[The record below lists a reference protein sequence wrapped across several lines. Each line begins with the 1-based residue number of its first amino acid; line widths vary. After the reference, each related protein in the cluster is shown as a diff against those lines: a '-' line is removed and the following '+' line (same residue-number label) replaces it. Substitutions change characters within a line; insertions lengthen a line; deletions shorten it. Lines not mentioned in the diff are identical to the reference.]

1 MTIIR
6 LGGSPASALTHLAMV
21 GLAAILHDR
30 TGVDVRI
37 CWIESNGLT
46 AQVDVP
52 DLTAHE
58 IAAVIG
64 EHAAECA
71 KPDSWVSQDLDHE
84 GRLTAVYSPRI
95 KPASSKE
102 QWARLQKQRHE
113 GIDRIQ
119 HDGGG
124 RLDLRF
130 VHALGEPAYWRSAP
144 NGPRPDEGASRWE
157 MKTRNRGEEFVGNR
171 LRLLAAAVGDRDNEL
186 ILQGLTGAAV
196 RDECGKNA
204 RDSRTSTGLTRP
216 RSTDNAVA
224 WCALWGI
231 AQFPIIQQVDRRSA
245 TAGYLEASRREPRHD
260 AAMIIPMPIRP
271 MVPARFRTLVRGPE
285 LVAGGC
291 SGLEPDG
298 SAAEISA
305 AALEW
310 FRARGIGALMR
321 FSIERVG
328 SSSAPENRLLDGVM
342 IRTGAR
348 PR

>member
-1 MTIIR
+1 MTIIEV
-6 LGGSPASALTHLAMV
+6 GGSPASALTHMAMV

-30 TGVDVRI
+30 ASVDVRM

-46 AQVDVP
+46 AQVDAR
-52 DLTAHE
+52 DLSAHE
-58 IAAVIG
+58 IAAVVG

-84 GRLTAVYSPRI
+84 GRLTAVFSPRI
-95 KPASSKE
+95 KPASSTE
-102 QWARLQKQRHE
+102 LWAKLQNQRHE
-113 GIDRIQ
+113 GLDCIRQNGSGD
-119 HDGGG
+119 D
-124 RLDLRF
+124 LDLRF
-130 VHALGEPAYWRSAP
+130 IHALGEPAYWRSAA

-186 ILQGLTGAAV
+186 ILRGLTGAAV
-196 RDECGKNA
+196 RDECGKDA
-204 RDSRTSTGLTRP
+204 RDSRSSTGLTRP

-231 AQFPIIQQVDRRSA
+231 AQFPIIQRVDQRSA
-245 TAGYLEASRREPRHD
+245 TAGYMAAARDPRHD

-285 LVAGGC
+285 LVAGGR
-291 SGLEPDG
+291 SGLEPGSTDG
-298 SAAEISA
+298 ISA
-305 AALEW
+305 AALES
-310 FRARGIGALMR
+310 FRVRGIGALMR
-321 FSIERVG
+321 FPIERVG
-328 SSSAPENRLLDGVM
+328 STSAPENRLLDGVM

-348 PR
+348 PK

>member
-6 LGGSPASALTHLAMV
+6 LGGSPASALTHMAMV
-21 GLAAILHDR
+21 GLAAILQDR
-30 TGVDVRI
+30 TSVDPRMR
-37 CWIESNGLT
+37 WIESNGLT

-52 DLTAHE
+52 ELNAHE
-58 IAAVIG
+58 IGAVIG

-84 GRLTAVYSPRI
+84 GRLTAVFSPRI
-95 KPASSKE
+95 KPAATNQ
-102 QWARLQKQRHE
+102 QWARLQKARQE
-113 GIDRIQ
+113 GLDCIRD
-119 HDGGG
+119 HGGD
-124 RLDLRF
+124 LDLRF
-130 VHALGEPAYWRSAP
+130 IHALGEPAYWRSAP

-204 RDSRTSTGLTRP
+204 RDSRSSTGLTRP
-216 RSTDNAVA
+216 RPTDNAVA

-231 AQFPIIQQVDRRSA
+231 AQLPVIQRVDQRSA
-245 TAGYLEASRREPRHD
+245 TAGYLAAARAPRHD
-260 AAMIIPMPIRP
+260 PAMIIPMPIRP
-271 MVPARFRTLVRGPE
+271 MLPARFRTLLRGPE
-285 LVAGGC
+285 LVAGGR

-310 FRARGIGALMR
+310 FRVRGIGALMR
-321 FSIERVG
+321 FPIERVG
-328 SSSAPENRLLDGVM
+328 SASAPENRLLDGVM